1 MNEYFVF
8 NRIRCSVTDDKDVV
22 LQGFCSE
29 ELSHDADALQIV
41 VSGKNDEK
49 VIPAKVV
56 VSRAPLDKKNLFGSG
71 KIVKTLSFIIKNCPK
86 LSDEEKLSVIY
97 NDSKNNQKIS
107 LYSCGEKE
115 IKHYTKKL
123 NTCMDSVEADG
134 KNIIIKGWAADSN
147 EIKFKLVKIEAG
159 KEEEIKY
166 DLNRYTRSD
175 VAEAFAEMENT
186 KDIGFVIKLPN
197 NKYKMRLYVT
207 AGKRTEQYRINGSKG
222 LSKIPAVNKA
232 KSIITKTV
240 RNTKNYGLKSTMLKI
255 KIRFRTSA
263 AFATADYNRW
273 IRKRMPDKKELEKQ
287 RQKKFEYNPLFSI
300 LVPLYET
307 DEYFLDEL
315 IKSAKS
321 QTYKK
326 WELCF
331 SDGSRDSKR
340 LKKIVSTY
348 AESDKRIKYIAKKEG
363 PLGISENTNQAY
375 ELAKGDYIVLGDHDD
390 LFTPDALYECVK
402 ALNERKYE
410 VIYTDEDK
418 TDEKGKKYFG
428 PNFKPDFNI
437 DLLRSC
443 NYICH
448 MFVAS
453 KELVEKVGLFNN
465 EFDGAQD
472 YDFILRCIEK
482 ANGIYHIPKILYHWR
497 AHSNST
503 SERPDSKL
511 YAFDAGRRAIEAHYE
526 RLGIEAVV
534 EDGDHLGQYKT
545 TYKIIGEPLISIVI
559 PNKDHMED
567 LKKCMDSVDEKSDY
581 KNYEYIIVENNSE
594 EKTTFDYYKEIEK
607 RDNVKVLYWDK
618 EFNFSAINNFGVK
631 EAKGEYILLLNN
643 DVEVI
648 NGDWLSQML
657 GYCQREEVGIVG
669 ARLYYE
675 DDTIQHAGVVIGFGG
690 IAGHTF
696 VTLDENN
703 DLYQSRTKVAC
714 DYSAVTAACLM
725 TKKSIYDEVG
735 GLEEAFKVA
744 FNDIDFCMKVRAID
758 KLVVYNANAKLHH
771 FESKSRGA
779 EDTFEKKERFNSEIK
794 LFRSR
799 WPEIFETGDPYYNV
813 NLTLDKADFS
823 IRV

>member
-1 MNEYFVF
+1 M
-8 NRIRCSVTDDKDVV
+8 
-22 LQGFCSE
+22 
-29 ELSHDADALQIV
+29 
-41 VSGKNDEK
+41 
-49 VIPAKVV
+49 
-56 VSRAPLDKKNLFGSG
+56 
-71 KIVKTLSFIIKNCPK
+71 
-86 LSDEEKLSVIY
+86 
-97 NDSKNNQKIS
+97 
-107 LYSCGEKE
+107 
-115 IKHYTKKL
+115 
-123 NTCMDSVEADG
+123 
-134 KNIIIKGWAADSN
+134 
-147 EIKFKLVKIEAG
+147 
-159 KEEEIKY
+159 
-166 DLNRYTRSD
+166 
-175 VAEAFAEMENT
+175 
-186 KDIGFVIKLPN
+186 PN
-197 NKYKMRLYVT
+197 
-207 AGKRTEQYRINGSKG
+207 
-222 LSKIPAVNKA
+222 
-232 KSIITKTV
+232 
-240 RNTKNYGLKSTMLKI
+240 
-255 KIRFRTSA
+255 
-263 AFATADYNRW
+263 
-273 IRKRMPDKKELEKQ
+273 KKELEKQ
-287 RQKKFEYNPLFSI
+287 RQERFDYNPLFSI

-321 QTYKK
+321 QTYKN

-331 SDGSRDSKR
+331 SDGSKDSNR
-340 LKKIVSTY
+340 LKKIVASY
-348 AESDKRIKYIAKKEG
+348 SKEDKRIKYISKKEG

-375 ELAKGDYIVLGDHDD
+375 ELAGGDYIVLGDHDD

-402 ALNERKYE
+402 ALNKQKYD

-453 KELVEKVGLFNN
+453 KALVEKVGVFDNDY
-465 EFDGAQD
+465 DGAQD

-482 ANGIYHIPKILYHWR
+482 AEGIYHIPKILYHWR

-503 SERPDSKL
+503 SERPDAKL
-511 YAFDAGRRAIEAHYE
+511 YAFDAGRRAIEAHYK
-526 RLGIEAVV
+526 RLGIEAIV
-534 EDGDHLGQYKT
+534 ENGDHLGQYKT
-545 TYKIIGEPLISIVI
+545 TYKIIGEPLVSIII
-559 PNKDHMED
+559 PNKDHVED
-567 LKKCMDSVDEKSDY
+567 LKKCMDSVDEKTDY

-594 EKTTFDYYKEIEK
+594 EETTFNYYKEIEK

-618 EFNFSAINNFGVK
+618 EFNYSAINNFGVK
-631 EAKGEYILLLNN
+631 EAKGEFILLLNN

-648 NGDWLSQML
+648 NGDWLSQMV
-657 GYCQREEVGIVG
+657 GYCQREDVGIVG

-690 IAGHTF
+690 IAGHAF
-696 VTLDENN
+696 VTLDENS

-744 FNDIDFCMKVRAID
+744 FNDVDFCMKVRALD
-758 KLVVYNANAKLHH
+758 KLVVYNANVKLHH
-771 FESKSRGA
+771 YESKSRGA

-799 WPEIFETGDPYYNV
+799 WPEILENGDPYYNV

-823 IRV
+823 IRA